1 GHATGDVIL
10 QKVGSLLGSSDRDS
24 AVVARI
30 GGDEFSG
37 VLHGG
42 QGIDGAVLYV
52 QKALQQLETPVLVS
66 ETPIQVEASFG
77 VAAYPDHGDD
87 ADALLRHAE
96 TAMHLAKATTRGYF
110 VYVPESEEKRLRQLT
125 LLGELRRAIEQEEM
139 VLYYQPKVS
148 FATGRMTGME
158 ALVRWKHTRHGF
170 MSPDEFMPLLER
182 TGLIRP
188 LTYWSLKAAIAQ
200 CARLNEQ
207 GFSLRMAVNLSTR
220 MITDLQLPEQVT
232 SFLEAYRVPAN
243 QITLEVLESAIM
255 AYPERTLDNIKRLD
269 ATGVLLS
276 VDDFGT
282 GYSSLSHLQ
291 KLPVDEMK
299 IDKSF
304 VYDMDR
310 SANDATIVRS
320 MIELAHNLGLKVT
333 AEGVET
339 QQVWDMLKSHGCDLA
354 QGYLM
359 SRPMTVDDLVRWA
372 KESAWGL
379 GKEG

>member
-1 GHATGDVIL
+1 
-10 QKVGSLLGSSDRDS
+10 
-24 AVVARI
+24 
-30 GGDEFSG
+30 
-37 VLHGG
+37 
-42 QGIDGAVLYV
+42 
-52 QKALQQLETPVLVS
+52 
-66 ETPIQVEASFG
+66 
-77 VAAYPDHGDD
+77 
-87 ADALLRHAE
+87 
-96 TAMHLAKATTRGYF
+96 
-110 VYVPESEEKRLRQLT
+110 
-125 LLGELRRAIEQEEM
+125 
-139 VLYYQPKVS
+139 
-148 FATGRMTGME
+148 
-158 ALVRWKHTRHGF
+158 
-170 MSPDEFMPLLER
+170 
-182 TGLIRP
+182 
-188 LTYWSLKAAIAQ
+188 
-200 CARLNEQ
+200 
-207 GFSLRMAVNLSTR
+207 
-220 MITDLQLPEQVT
+220 
-232 SFLEAYRVPAN
+232 
-243 QITLEVLESAIM
+243 TLEVLESAIM